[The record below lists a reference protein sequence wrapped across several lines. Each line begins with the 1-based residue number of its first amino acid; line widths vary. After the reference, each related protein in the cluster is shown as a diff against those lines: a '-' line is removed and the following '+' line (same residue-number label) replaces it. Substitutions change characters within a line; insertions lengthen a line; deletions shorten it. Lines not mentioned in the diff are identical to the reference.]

1 MIDFL
6 ISKMHD
12 ARFMTMLLAAI
23 AASATAYTLI
33 MPLLAGEGLAKRMKA
48 VASERERLRQRE
60 RDRLAKSEK
69 VSLRQTP
76 KQLVSKVVEDFNLTK
91 WLAQEA
97 ARDKLIMAGYRGH
110 APYVTFLFAR
120 AVTPILLFIGAAL
133 YVFVITH
140 MDKSLTVK
148 LGICVAAAYLGLQAP
163 MLFLKNAISKRQLSI
178 KRAFPDAL
186 DLLLICIE
194 SGMSVEVAFRK
205 VSNEI
210 ASQSIA
216 LSEEFSLT
224 TAELSYLQDRKVAY
238 ENLAKR
244 TGLEGVKS
252 VCLALMQS
260 ERYGTP
266 LGQSLRVMAQENRDM
281 RMNEAEKKAAALP
294 PKLTVPMILFFLPC
308 LFIECGRQQRP
319 DDRGNRRHASHH
331 RDVPADCAAAHRP
344 RRNQEAE
351 EFVAVALDREVAGQE
366 VGRPR
371 GVPSCSVSVV
381 EMKVIRG
388 Y

>member
-1 MIDFL
+1 MIDFF
-6 ISKMHD
+6 ITKMHD
-12 ARFMTMLLAAI
+12 PRFMTMLLAAI
-23 AASATAYTLI
+23 AAGATAYTLI
-33 MPLLAGEGLAKRMKA
+33 MPLFAGEGLAKRMKA
-48 VASERERLRQRE
+48 VASERERIRQRE

-97 ARDKLIMAGYRGH
+97 ARDKLTMAGYRGQ

-120 AVTPILLFIGAAL
+120 AVAPIVLFIGTVI

-140 MDKSLTVK
+140 MDKSLPVK
-148 LGICVAAAYLGLQAP
+148 IGICVGAAYLGLQAP
-163 MLFLKNAISKRQLSI
+163 MIFLKNAISKRQLSI

-205 VSNEI
+205 VAVEI
-210 ASQSIA
+210 VSQSVA
-216 LSEEFSLT
+216 LSEEFALT

-238 ENLAKR
+238 EYLAKR
-244 TGLEGVKS
+244 TGLDGVKS

-294 PKLTVPMILFFLPC
+294 PKLTVPMIVFFLPV
-308 LFIECGRQQRP
+308 LFVVILGP
-319 DDRGNRRHASHH
+319 TGIKI
-331 RDVPADCAAAHRP
+331 AAM
-344 RRNQEAE
+344 Q
-351 EFVAVALDREVAGQE
+351 
-366 VGRPR
+366 
-371 GVPSCSVSVV
+371 
-381 EMKVIRG
+381 
-388 Y
+388 

>member
-1 MIDFL
+1 MVEFL

-12 ARFMTMLLAAI
+12 VRFMTMFLAAV
-23 AASATAYTLI
+23 AASLTAYTLV
-33 MPLLAGEGLAKRMKA
+33 MPLFAGEGLAKRMKA
-48 VASERERLRQRE
+48 VASERERIRQRE

-69 VSLRQTP
+69 VSLRQSP
-76 KQLVSKVVEDFNLTK
+76 KQLVSKIVEDFNLTK

-97 ARDKLIMAGYRGH
+97 ARDKLIMAGYRGQ

-120 AVTPILLFIGAAL
+120 AVTPIVLFIGTIV
-133 YVFVITH
+133 YVFVIANLE
-140 MDKSLTVK
+140 KSMPVK

-205 VSNEI
+205 VATEI

-216 LSEEFSLT
+216 LSEEFALT
-224 TAELSYLQDRKVAY
+224 TAELSYLQDRKNAY

-244 TGLEGVKS
+244 TGLDGVKS

-266 LGQSLRVMAQENRDM
+266 LGQTLRVMAQENRDM
-281 RMNEAEKKAAALP
+281 RMSEAEKKAAALP
-294 PKLTVPMILFFLPC
+294 PKLTVPMIVFFLPV
-308 LFIECGRQQRP
+308 LFVVILG
-319 DDRGNRRHASHH
+319 
-331 RDVPADCAAAHRP
+331 PAAI
-344 RRNQEAE
+344 Q
-351 EFVAVALDREVAGQE
+351 V
-366 VGRPR
+366 
-371 GVPSCSVSVV
+371 
-381 EMKVIRG
+381 MKL
-388 Y
+388 

>member
-1 MIDFL
+1 MVEFL
-6 ISKMHD
+6 VTKLHD
-12 ARFMTMLLAAI
+12 AHFMTMLLAAI
-23 AASATAYTLI
+23 AASATVYTLV
-33 MPLLAGEGLAKRMKA
+33 MPMFAGEGLAKRMKA
-48 VASERERLRQRE
+48 VASERERIRQRE
-60 RDRLAKSEK
+60 RERLNKNEK

-76 KQLVSKVVEDFNLTK
+76 KQLVSKVVDDFNLTK

-120 AVTPILLFIGAAL
+120 LVAPIVLFIGSVV
-133 YVFVITH
+133 YVFLIAH
-140 MDKSLTVK
+140 MDRPMPIKI
-148 LGICVAAAYLGLQAP
+148 GICVGAAYLGLQAP

-194 SGMSVEVAFRK
+194 SGMSVEMAFRK
-205 VSNEI
+205 VATEI
-210 ASQSIA
+210 VGQSIA
-216 LSEEFSLT
+216 LSEEFTLT

-252 VCLALMQS
+252 VCLALQQA

-266 LGQSLRVMAQENRDM
+266 LGHSLRVMAQENRDM

-294 PKLTVPMILFFLPC
+294 PKLTVPMILFFLPV
-308 LFIECGRQQRP
+308 LF
-319 DDRGNRRHASHH
+319 
-331 RDVPADCAAAHRP
+331 
-344 RRNQEAE
+344 
-351 EFVAVALDREVAGQE
+351 
-366 VGRPR
+366 
-371 GVPSCSVSVV
+371 VV
-381 EMKVIRG
+381 ILGPTGIKISELH
-388 Y
+388 

>member
-1 MIDFL
+1 
-6 ISKMHD
+6 
-12 ARFMTMLLAAI
+12 
-23 AASATAYTLI
+23 
-33 MPLLAGEGLAKRMKA
+33 MPLFASEGLAKRLKA

-60 RDRLAKSEK
+60 RERLNSSEK

-76 KQLVSKVVEDFNLTK
+76 KQVISRVVEDFNLGK

-97 ARDKLIMAGYRGH
+97 ALEKLVMAGYRGH

-120 AVTPILLFIGAAL
+120 AVTPIVMFIGAIL
-133 YVFVITH
+133 YVFVISH
-140 MDKSLTVK
+140 MQKSMPIK
-148 LGICVAAAYLGLQAP
+148 IAICVGTAYLGLQAP
-163 MLFLKNAISKRQLSI
+163 MLFLKNAISKRQLQI

-205 VSNEI
+205 VAGEI

-216 LSEEFSLT
+216 LSEEFALT

-238 ENLAKR
+238 ENLARR

-281 RMNEAEKKAAALP
+281 RMTEAEKKAAALP
-294 PKLTVPMILFFLPC
+294 PKLTVPMILFFLPV
-308 LFIECGRQQRP
+308 LFVVILGP
-319 DDRGNRRHASHH
+319 TYIK
-331 RDVPADCAAAHRP
+331 VAAM
-344 RRNQEAE
+344 Q
-351 EFVAVALDREVAGQE
+351 
-366 VGRPR
+366 
-371 GVPSCSVSVV
+371 
-381 EMKVIRG
+381 
-388 Y
+388 